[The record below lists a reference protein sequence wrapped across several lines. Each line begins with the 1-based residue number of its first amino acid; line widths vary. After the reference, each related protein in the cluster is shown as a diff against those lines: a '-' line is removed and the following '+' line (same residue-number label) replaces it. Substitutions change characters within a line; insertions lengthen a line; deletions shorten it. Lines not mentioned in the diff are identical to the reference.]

1 MTAAEFA
8 KLADAATPGPWRW
21 NAQREMESATALSDA
36 EFDSEPYPE
45 KIIITDGGYY
55 PPRTADA
62 AFIAACGTERQR
74 IHRALLL
81 YEIVER
87 YSGQPNPLGR
97 EAKGFLAQVEIELSE
112 KDTSHGNVV
121 GNSTNRLD
129 AASKEMEARL

>member
-81 YEIVER
+81 LEM
-87 YSGQPNPLGR
+87 
-97 EAKGFLAQVEIELSE
+97 IEDDDGTMLRPV
-112 KDTSHGNVV
+112 SHWLFA
-121 GNSTNRLD
+121 LD
-129 AASKEMEARL
+129 AASKEMETRP

>member
-81 YEIVER
+81 LEAVEDYAR
-87 YSGQPNPLGR
+87 SEHAGYKVAANH
-97 EAKGFLAQVEIELSE
+97 FLYLIDRRI
-112 KDTSHGNVV
+112 K
-121 GNSTNRLD
+121 D
-129 AASKEMEARL
+129 AASKETGTRL